1 MELCQASFACW
12 NFNVVP
18 RFGPVAQESLADS
31 ALLNSPPRFIS
42 HFTVIAIAITHRH
55 QPIVGIVVR

>member
-18 RFGPVAQESLADS
+18 RFGPVAQESVVDS
-31 ALLNSPPRFIS
+31 ALLRSIFRPFKPAFLYTSR
-42 HFTVIAIAITHRH
+42 TQIASGDAP
-55 QPIVGIVVR
+55 QVSA

>member
-18 RFGPVAQESLADS
+18 RFGPVAQESLVDS
-31 ALLNSPPRFIS
+31 ALLPFSGPSTRLLADKLYTNR
-42 HFTVIAIAITHRH
+42 
-55 QPIVGIVVR
+55 

>member
-18 RFGPVAQESLADS
+18 RFGPVAQESLVDS
-31 ALLNSPPRFIS
+31 ALLNSLFRPFNPPSCRQAVHKS
-42 HFTVIAIAITHRH
+42 LARNAPQVNA
-55 QPIVGIVVR
+55 